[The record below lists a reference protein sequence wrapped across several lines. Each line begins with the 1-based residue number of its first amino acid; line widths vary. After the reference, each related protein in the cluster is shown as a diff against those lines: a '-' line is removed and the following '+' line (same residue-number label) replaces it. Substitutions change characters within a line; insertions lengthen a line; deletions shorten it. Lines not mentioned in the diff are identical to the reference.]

1 MKCYLMVDF
10 GSTYTKL
17 TAVDIENE
25 DIIATA
31 SHFTTV
37 QTDINIGYH
46 KALELLYEKIDFDI
60 KFDKVVACSSAAGGL
75 KMAAIGLVEELTVEA
90 AKRVCLGAGGKVDL
104 VFSHKLTNV
113 EVEQIKSKKIDIV
126 LLAGGTDGGNSEVVL
141 FNAEMLGIHG
151 IDIPIVYA
159 GNKSC
164 QDEIKTIFEK
174 YNLKGYICD
183 NVMPK
188 LNTLNIDS
196 ANQIIRQIFLEN
208 IIEAKGI
215 KKIEEEI
222 DQVVL
227 PTPQAV
233 LKAAELLSTG
243 FASEDGLGDLV
254 VIDIGGATTD
264 FYSIGWGGPK
274 KSDVILKGLD
284 EPFAKRTV
292 EGDLGMRYSAEG
304 VAKALGNKE
313 LYSYLEQGID
323 IVSEAQKRV
332 NNVDFIAEED
342 KDILID
348 GAFASICSSVASA
361 RHVGRLEMVY
371 TPLGTMYY
379 QTGKNLV
386 DVKCLIGTGG
396 IITKSPKA
404 YEILSKACYDRS
416 NPLELRPADPVIMI
430 DHDYILSSM
439 GLLSLYEPLVALRI
453 MKKRIKAIKG
463 AMDTNAIA

>member
-1 MKCYLMVDF
+1 MKYYLMVDF

-25 DIIATA
+25 DIIGTA

-37 QTDINIGYH
+37 QTDINEGYH
-46 KALELLYEKIDFDI
+46 NALEALYKKMNRDI

-104 VFSHKLTNV
+104 VFSNKLTSV
-113 EVEQIKSKKIDIV
+113 EVGLIKEKKIDIV

-141 FNAEMLGIHG
+141 YNAQMLGIYEVKV
-151 IDIPIVYA
+151 PIVYA

-164 QDEIKTIFEK
+164 QDDIMSIFKK
-174 YNLKGYICD
+174 YNLNGFICD

-188 LNTLNIDS
+188 LNVLNIES
-196 ANQIIRQIFLEN
+196 ANQVIRQIFLES

-222 DQVVL
+222 DEVVL

-233 LKAAELLSTG
+233 LKAAELLSKG
-243 FASEDGLGDLV
+243 YLDESGIGDLV
-254 VIDIGGATTD
+254 VLDIGGATTD

-274 KSDVILKGLD
+274 KSDVILKGLA

-304 VAKALGNKE
+304 VVKTLSEEE
-313 LYSYLEQGID
+313 LFGYQKQGID
-323 IVSEAQKRV
+323 IVLEAKKRV
-332 NNVDFIAEED
+332 ENVDFLASEEGE
-342 KDILID
+342 IYID
-348 GAFASICSSVASA
+348 SVFGSICSSVASS
-361 RHVGRLEMVY
+361 RHVGRLDMVY

-386 DVKCLIGTGG
+386 DVKFLIGTGG

-404 YEILSKACYDRS
+404 YEILLKACYDL
-416 NPLELRPADPVIMI
+416 NKPMELRPGSPVIMI
-430 DHDYILSSM
+430 DYDYILSSM
-439 GLLSLYEPLVALRI
+439 GLLSLYEPLIALRI
-453 MKKRIKAIKG
+453 MKKRIKALKG

>member
-1 MKCYLMVDF
+1 MKYYLMVDF

-37 QTDINIGYH
+37 ITDIREGYH
-46 KALELLYEKIDFDI
+46 KALELLYKKIDQSI
-60 KFDKVVACSSAAGGL
+60 KFDKVIACSSAAGGL

-104 VFSHKLTNV
+104 VFSNKLTSM
-113 EVEQIKSKKIDIV
+113 EVEQIKQKNIDIV

-141 FNAEMLGIHG
+141 YNAEMLGIHG
-151 IDIPIVYA
+151 ITIPIVYA

-164 QDEIKTIFEK
+164 QDNIKEIFDK
-174 YNLKGYICD
+174 YNLNGFICD

-188 LNTLNIDS
+188 LNALNIES
-196 ANQIIRQIFLEN
+196 ANQVIRQIFLEN

-233 LKAAELLSTG
+233 LKAAELLSKG
-243 FASEDGLGDLV
+243 FLDESGLGDLV
-254 VIDIGGATTD
+254 VLDIGGATTD
-264 FYSIGWGGPK
+264 FYSIGWGSPK

-304 VAKALGNKE
+304 VARTLSDEE
-313 LYSYLEQGID
+313 LYSYQKQGID
-323 IVSEAQKRV
+323 IIFEASKRV
-332 NNVDFIAEED
+332 NNVDFLASEEQ
-342 KDILID
+342 DINID
-348 GAFASICSSVASA
+348 SIFASICSSTASS
-361 RHVGRLEMVY
+361 RHVGRLDMVY

-396 IITKSPKA
+396 IITKSPRA
-404 YEILSKACYDRS
+404 YEIISKVCYDR
-416 NPLELRPADPVIMI
+416 NKPLELRPGSPVIMI
-430 DHDYILSSM
+430 DQDYILSSM
-439 GLLSLYEPLVALRI
+439 GLLSLYEPLIALRI
-453 MKKRIKAIKG
+453 MKKRIKALKG